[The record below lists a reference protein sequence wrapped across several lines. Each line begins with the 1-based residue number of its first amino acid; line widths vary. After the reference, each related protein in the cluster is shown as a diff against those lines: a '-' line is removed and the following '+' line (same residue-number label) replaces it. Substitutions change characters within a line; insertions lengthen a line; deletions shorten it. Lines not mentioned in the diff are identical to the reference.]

1 MEFRHI
7 AETDSLTEVIH
18 EPNDSVWLK
27 QVYGFDVG
35 DSPIQNSGSIEC
47 RVGRV
52 VMYPSTIQHRVTGY
66 KLTDPSKK
74 GYTKSLIMF
83 LVDPNIRI
91 ISTANVP
98 PQRLD
103 WTFGED
109 ELGDLSKS
117 LDKLSTEFEDRKDN
131 LPMSM
136 SEAKE
141 LHSEFLN
148 EGVQFTRYQQ
158 VAFESKVISVGPD

>member
-1 MEFRHI
+1 
-7 AETDSLTEVIH
+7 
-18 EPNDSVWLK
+18 
-27 QVYGFDVG
+27 
-35 DSPIQNSGSIEC
+35 
-47 RVGRV
+47 
-52 VMYPSTIQHRVTGY
+52 
-66 KLTDPSKK
+66 
-74 GYTKSLIMF
+74 MF